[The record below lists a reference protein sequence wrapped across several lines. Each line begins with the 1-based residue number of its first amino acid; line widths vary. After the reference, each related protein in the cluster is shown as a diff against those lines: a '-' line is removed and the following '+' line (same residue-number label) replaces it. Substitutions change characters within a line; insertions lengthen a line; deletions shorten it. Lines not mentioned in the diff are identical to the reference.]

1 MNKCQGKNARQQKTR
16 EAATLTSMTD
26 NTFDTARD
34 VGLSSTLTPHV
45 GEHGGGLFAKLG
57 QRVRYG
63 TFTVT
68 WPNGLTAT
76 IHGKEPGPDAHLIV
90 NRRRA
95 ARRQQM
101 GGDVGFG
108 EAYMDGDVDSPDLAA
123 VAELAMLN
131 WDTWEAWLNG
141 IAPVRL
147 LNLLGHYLR
156 PNSKRTAKKNI
167 HRHYD
172 LGNAFYESWLDPGM
186 SYSSAVFSGD
196 RMKLEAAQTEKYRR
210 MAELAGVAPGHH
222 VLEIGCGWGG
232 FAEFAAGEIG
242 AKVTGIT
249 ISDEQYDYAAAR
261 IQREGLGEKVDIRKV
276 DYRDVEGTFDRI
288 VSIEMFEAVGERY
301 WPDFFG
307 KVRERIGDT
316 GRAALQVIT
325 LDDKY
330 FEDYRT
336 TSDFIQT
343 YIFPGGMLPSP
354 GAFEQAAGK
363 AGLEVG
369 KSNGYGLDYART
381 LRQWRDNFATAWPE
395 ISQHG
400 FDERFRRMWE
410 CYLAFCEG
418 SFNARRT
425 DVRQILLTPA

>member
-1 MNKCQGKNARQQKTR
+1 
-16 EAATLTSMTD
+16 MTEHQTKSPASRMPVD
-26 NTFDTARD
+26 
-34 VGLSSTLTPHV
+34 
-45 GEHGGGLFAKLG
+45 HGGGLFAKLG
-57 QRVRYG
+57 ERVRYG

-68 WPNGLTAT
+68 WPPTLTRPEGQTAT
-76 IHGKEPGPDAHLIV
+76 FRGAEPGPDAHLIIH
-90 NRRRA
+90 RRRA
-95 ARRQQM
+95 ARRLLM

-131 WDTWEAWLNG
+131 WDTWEDWLNG
-141 IAPVRL
+141 ITPVRL
-147 LNLLGHYLR
+147 LNLLAHKLR

-172 LGNAFYESWLDPGM
+172 LGNAFYDKWLDPTM
-186 SYSSAVFSGD
+186 SYSSAVFAGD
-196 RMKLEAAQTEKYRR
+196 ASDMVAAQTEKYRR
-210 MAELAGVAPGHH
+210 MAVLGGVTPDQH

-232 FAEFAAGEIG
+232 FATFAAGEIG
-242 AKVTGIT
+242 AKVTGVT
-249 ISDEQYDYAAAR
+249 ISEEQYDYAAAR
-261 IQREGLGEKVDIRKV
+261 VQREGLGEKVDIRKV
-276 DYRDVEGTFDRI
+276 DYRDVEGTFDRV
-288 VSIEMFEAVGERY
+288 VSIEMFEAVGEKY
-301 WPDFFG
+301 WPEFFG
-307 KVRERIGDT
+307 RLRDRITPKKGDA

-325 LDDKY
+325 IDDSY

-354 GAFEQAAGK
+354 GAFERAAGK
-363 AGLEVG
+363 AGLAVG
-369 KSNGYGLDYART
+369 ESNGYGLDYART
-381 LRQWRDNFATAWPE
+381 LREWRENFNGAWPE
-395 ISQHG
+395 IAGLRTGGKG

-425 DVRQILLTPA
+425 DVKQILLTPA